1 MPDEY
6 RTAVLRFVE
15 MHANT
20 ELMGVLP
27 EREWLMRAPTLRR
40 KLALTAKVQDEVG
53 HAQLLY
59 RVAEDLGKPREAMFD
74 DLLAG
79 KTKFH
84 NVFHYPTVGWADV
97 GMIAWLVDAAAIV
110 AQQALRDSSY
120 APYARTMRKIC
131 WEESVHIMHGRDVVV
146 TMVTG
151 SAAQRAAIQDALERW
166 WGPLMQMHG
175 PRSPREKDRDLHWRI
190 KAKTS
195 EELRQEFLTIYVP
208 RIRELG
214 LVIPDD
220 ELALDEAGVWRYTEP
235 DWDELRTVVTNH
247 GPMSEQRLGLPS
259 RREGGDALG
268 ARGDPRD
275 AGRGVNDGTRARA
288 LGGLPPGEGRR
299 PDAARRER
307 HGPRCRPGHP
317 LRPRTLRA
325 AAGERPAVGR
335 PSGGRRRPRRSGPA
349 PATARPLVQEARRL
363 RDARQ
368 AGRRP
373 SGRGPGEAQGTL
385 GMSAAAP
392 PATGLDDLLLSMAD
406 DEFVI
411 GFSDSRVDRDRAAPR
426 GGRRDELAR
435 PGRARPRRGALRAAR
450 RR

>member
-1 MPDEY
+1 MTDPLALDPVLSPTERSGGGAPVREHDEAYEAWFERFEAHVMNGGKVEAVDAMPDEY

-15 MHANT
+15 MHANS

-151 SAAQRAAIQDALERW
+151 TPAQRAAIQDALDRW

-175 PRSPREKDRDLHWRI
+175 PRSPREKDMDLRWRI
-190 KAKTS
+190 KAKSS

-214 LVIPDD
+214 LVIPDPELRFD
-220 ELALDEAGVWRYTEP
+220 EDIGEWRYAEP
-235 DWDELRTVVTNH
+235 DWTELRTVVTNH
-247 GPMSEQRLGLPS
+247 GPMSKQRLEF
-259 RREGGDALG
+259 RRIAREQTRWVRETILG
-268 ARGDPRD
+268 VP
-275 AGRGVNDGTRARA
+275 
-288 LGGLPPGEGRR
+288 
-299 PDAARRER
+299 
-307 HGPRCRPGHP
+307 
-317 LRPRTLRA
+317 A
-325 AAGERPAVGR
+325 AAA
-335 PSGGRRRPRRSGPA
+335 
-349 PATARPLVQEARRL
+349 
-363 RDARQ
+363 
-368 AGRRP
+368 
-373 SGRGPGEAQGTL
+373 
-385 GMSAAAP
+385 
-392 PATGLDDLLLSMAD
+392 
-406 DEFVI
+406 
-411 GFSDSRVDRDRAAPR
+411 
-426 GGRRDELAR
+426 
-435 PGRARPRRGALRAAR
+435 
-450 RR
+450 

>member
-1 MPDEY
+1 MTDPLALDPVLSPSERATSGAPVREHDEAYDAWFERFEAHVMNGGKVEAVDAMPDEY
-6 RTAVLRFVE
+6 RTAVLRFIE
-15 MHANT
+15 MHANS

-84 NVFHYPTVGWADV
+84 NVFHYPTVSWADV

-151 SAAQRAAIQDALERW
+151 TRSQRAAIQDALDRW

-175 PRSPREKDRDLHWRI
+175 PRTPREKDMDLRWRI

-214 LVIPDD
+214 LVIPDPDLRFD
-220 ELALDEAGVWRYTEP
+220 EDASEWRYTEP
-235 DWDELRTVVTNH
+235 DWQELRTVVTNH
-247 GPMSEQRLGLPS
+247 GPMSEARLEF
-259 RREGGDALG
+259 RRLAREETRWVRETILG
-268 ARGDPRD
+268 VP
-275 AGRGVNDGTRARA
+275 
-288 LGGLPPGEGRR
+288 
-299 PDAARRER
+299 
-307 HGPRCRPGHP
+307 
-317 LRPRTLRA
+317 A
-325 AAGERPAVGR
+325 AA
-335 PSGGRRRPRRSGPA
+335 
-349 PATARPLVQEARRL
+349 
-363 RDARQ
+363 
-368 AGRRP
+368 
-373 SGRGPGEAQGTL
+373 
-385 GMSAAAP
+385 
-392 PATGLDDLLLSMAD
+392 
-406 DEFVI
+406 
-411 GFSDSRVDRDRAAPR
+411 
-426 GGRRDELAR
+426 
-435 PGRARPRRGALRAAR
+435 
-450 RR
+450 

>member
-1 MPDEY
+1 VTDPLALDPVLPPSERSSGGAPARRHDEAYEAWFERFEAHVMNGGKVEAVDAMPDEY

-15 MHANT
+15 MHANS

-84 NVFHYPTVGWADV
+84 NVFHYPTLGWADV

-151 SAAQRAAIQDALERW
+151 TPGQRAAIQDALDRW

-175 PRSPREKDRDLHWRI
+175 PRTAREKDMDLRWRI
-190 KAKTS
+190 KAKSS

-214 LVIPDD
+214 LVIPDP
-220 ELALDEAGVWRYTEP
+220 ELRFDAAAGEWRYTEP
-235 DWDELRTVVTNH
+235 DWNELRTVVTNH
-247 GPMSEQRLGLPS
+247 GPMSQARLDF
-259 RREGGDALG
+259 RRLAREETRWVRETILG
-268 ARGDPRD
+268 VP
-275 AGRGVNDGTRARA
+275 
-288 LGGLPPGEGRR
+288 
-299 PDAARRER
+299 
-307 HGPRCRPGHP
+307 
-317 LRPRTLRA
+317 A
-325 AAGERPAVGR
+325 AA
-335 PSGGRRRPRRSGPA
+335 
-349 PATARPLVQEARRL
+349 
-363 RDARQ
+363 
-368 AGRRP
+368 
-373 SGRGPGEAQGTL
+373 
-385 GMSAAAP
+385 
-392 PATGLDDLLLSMAD
+392 
-406 DEFVI
+406 
-411 GFSDSRVDRDRAAPR
+411 
-426 GGRRDELAR
+426 
-435 PGRARPRRGALRAAR
+435 
-450 RR
+450 